1 MLSSSRVELL
11 ALPYLGVD
19 AALLEV
25 EELVLPNLG
34 GGRLV
39 LHSTC
44 SVSVAVAQPQVV
56 ACDEPTSNC
65 LKLF

>member
-39 LHSTC
+39 LHPTC
-44 SVSVAVAQPQVV
+44 SVSVKQWRSPRLWHVM
-56 ACDEPTSNC
+56 N
-65 LKLF
+65 LFQTV